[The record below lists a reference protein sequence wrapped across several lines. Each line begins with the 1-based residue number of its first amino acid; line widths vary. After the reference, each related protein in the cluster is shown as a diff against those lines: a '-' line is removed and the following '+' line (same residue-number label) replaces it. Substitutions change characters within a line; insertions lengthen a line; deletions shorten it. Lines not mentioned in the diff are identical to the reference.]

1 MVDWLEEL
9 LAAVDSEDEDGQ
21 EDALA
26 LALEGAASPAPAP
39 VPGDEAEDGGL
50 EQTEGLGR
58 PGDAPPPPRAGG
70 GEAQAGPRDR
80 IEPPGE
86 RRQLGGAPPEAAP
99 DTLGRAL
106 AGRGRKAQALGAADP
121 RAGEAA
127 EAGAW
132 PAGTAEAGLER
143 LYRRT
148 AQAGRLPAQGMA
160 GGTAAWTRPEKEPG
174 QTAALTV
181 DELDRAVKRDSR
193 RYDGGMSIF

>member
-1 MVDWLEEL
+1 MIDWLEEL
-9 LAAVDSEDEDGQ
+9 LAAVDGEDEDGQ

-26 LALEGAASPAPAP
+26 LEAERAAAPAPAS
-39 VPGDEAEDGGL
+39 GDRAGNREQGRAE
-50 EQTEGLGR
+50 R
-58 PGDAPPPPRAGG
+58 PGAAGS
-70 GEAQAGPRDR
+70 
-80 IEPPGE
+80 
-86 RRQLGGAPPEAAP
+86 APPEHALDARRP
-99 DTLGRAL
+99 ARAEIGR
-106 AGRGRKAQALGAADP
+106 RAQAPGAAEL
-121 RAGEAA
+121 RTEEA
-127 EAGAW
+127 EKAGAE